1 MTVEIRV
8 PVLGESVVSAT
19 VTRWLKQP
27 GDTVMRDE
35 PIAELETDKISIDV
49 PAPCGGVLKTVSV
62 AAGDDV
68 QVGAI
73 LGHMEGQDGLSLSP
87 RSQQAQ
93 NGTEK
98 ASTAHAAPPSHS
110 ESTGDAGRP
119 PAGKAPLPAA
129 EKMMKAHDVAAE
141 AVDTGTGKDGRITKA
156 DVISHLDKTQGQI
169 SPAQSSNAV
178 PQAASLPR
186 AEAVSRPVEID
197 VTPVRDPVMG
207 REERVPM
214 SRLRQTIARRLKDAQ
229 NTAAI
234 LTTFN
239 EIDMSVARDL
249 RDTYRGTFEKKH
261 GVKLGYMSFFA
272 RAVIKAL
279 ETFPVLNAEIVGN
292 DIIYRQDINLG
303 IAVGSKRGLVVP
315 VIRHANEL
323 GFAELERKI
332 KDYGQRARDGNLKLH
347 ELAEGTFTI
356 TNGGVFGSLLSTPI
370 LNTPQSGILGMHVI
384 QDRPIAVNGQVVI
397 RPMMNVALSYDH
409 RIVDGREAVSF
420 LVRVKELVEDPH
432 CLLLDI

>member
-49 PAPCGGVLKTVSV
+49 PAPCGGILKTVSV

-68 QVGAI
+68 QVGAV

-93 NGTEK
+93 NSTEK
-98 ASTAHAAPPSHS
+98 GSKAQFAPEAQPDSST
-110 ESTGDAGRP
+110 DAEISQK
-119 PAGKAPLPAA
+119 GKAPLPAA
-129 EKMMKAHDVAAE
+129 EKMMKAHGVAPALLE
-141 AVDTGTGKDGRITKA
+141 AGSGKDGRVTKA
-156 DVISHLDKTQGQI
+156 DVISHLDKKPGQMP
-169 SPAQSSNAV
+169 PAA
-178 PQAASLPR
+178 PQAPSPPR
-186 AEAVSRPVEID
+186 ADTASRPVDTE
-197 VTPVRDPVMG
+197 VPPARQSMAG

-239 EIDMSVARDL
+239 EIDMSVARGL
-249 RDTYRGTFEKKH
+249 RDTYRSAFEKTH
-261 GVKLGYMSFFA
+261 SIRLGYMSFFA

-279 ETFPVLNAEIVGN
+279 EAFPVLNAEIDGDQIV
-292 DIIYRQDINLG
+292 YRHDVNLG
-303 IAVGSKRGLVVP
+303 IAVGSERGLVVP
-315 VIRHANEL
+315 VIRRANEL
-323 GFAELERKI
+323 SFAELEQKI
-332 KDYGQRARDGNLKLH
+332 KVYGQSARDGNLKLH
-347 ELAEGTFTI
+347 ELEAGTFTI

-384 QDRPIAVNGQVVI
+384 QDRPVAVDGQVVI

-409 RIVDGREAVSF
+409 RIVDGRDAVSF

-432 CLLLDI
+432 RLLLDI

>member
-1 MTVEIRV
+1 MTEEIRV

-35 PIAELETDKISIDV
+35 PIAVLETDKISIDV

-62 AAGDDV
+62 AAGEDV

-87 RSQQAQ
+87 RSQQTQ
-93 NGTEK
+93 SSVEK
-98 ASTAHAAPPSHS
+98 APTAQSDSSSGADSPQK
-110 ESTGDAGRP
+110 
-119 PAGKAPLPAA
+119 GKAPLPAA
-129 EKMMKAHDVAAE
+129 EKMMKANGVAPAAME
-141 AVDTGTGKDGRITKA
+141 AGRGKDGRITKA
-156 DVISHLDKTQGQI
+156 DVISHLDKTSGQMP
-169 SPAQSSNAV
+169 PAA
-178 PQAASLPR
+178 PQAPVPPR
-186 AEAVSRPVEID
+186 AETAPSPVDTE
-197 VTPVRDPVMG
+197 VPPGRDLMAG

-279 ETFPVLNAEIVGN
+279 GAFPVLNAEIDGDQIV
-292 DIIYRQDINLG
+292 YRHDVNLG
-303 IAVGSKRGLVVP
+303 IAVGSERGLVVP
-315 VIRHANEL
+315 VIRRANEL

-332 KDYGQRARDGNLKLH
+332 KDYGQRARDGGLKLQ
-347 ELAEGTFTI
+347 ELAKGTFTI

-384 QDRPIAVNGQVVI
+384 QDRPVAVDGQIVI

-409 RIVDGREAVSF
+409 RIVDGRDAVSF